1 MPEQATLFL
10 LKDKLERV
18 RKSKRNGI
26 IAIWVCVIVAGLL
39 WNVVYEFDFW
49 IGFILVVGGAT
60 VVSWLIDGYYRKQEM
75 AILWQIENMSRGNVY

>member
-1 MPEQATLFL
+1 LEQATLFL
-10 LKDKLERV
+10 LKDRLGRI
-18 RKSKRNGI
+18 RKSKRNGV

-75 AILWQIENMSRGNVY
+75 AILWQIENMSRGNG

>member
-1 MPEQATLFL
+1 MSEQARLFL
-10 LKDKLERV
+10 LKDKLKRV

-49 IGFILVVGGAT
+49 IGFILVVGGAS
-60 VVSWLIDGYYRKQEM
+60 VASWLIEGYYRKQEM
-75 AILWQIENMSRGNVY
+75 AILLQIENMSRGNV

>member
-1 MPEQATLFL
+1 LSEQATLFL
-10 LKDKLERV
+10 LKDKLDRV
-18 RKSKRNGI
+18 RKSKRNSI
-26 IAIWVCVIVAGLL
+26 LSIWICVIVAGLI

-75 AILWQIENMSRGNVY
+75 AILWQIENMSRGNG

>member
-1 MPEQATLFL
+1 MEQATLFL
-10 LKDKLERV
+10 LKDRLGRI
-18 RKSKRNGI
+18 RKSKRNGV

-75 AILWQIENMSRGNVY
+75 AILWQIENMSRGNG

>member
-1 MPEQATLFL
+1 LSEQARLFL

-49 IGFILVVGGAT
+49 LGFILVVGCAT
-60 VVSWLIDGYYRKQEM
+60 VASWLIGGYYGKQEM
-75 AILWQIENMSRGNVY
+75 AILLQIENMSRGNG

>member
-1 MPEQATLFL
+1 MSEQAALFL

-26 IAIWVCVIVAGLL
+26 IAVWVCVIVAGVL

-49 IGFILVVGGAT
+49 IGFFLVVGGAS
-60 VVSWLIDGYYRKQEM
+60 VASWLIDGYYGKQEM
-75 AILWQIENMSRGNVY
+75 AILLQIENMSRGNG